1 MMDNDWTFVH
11 GLDDM
16 PARDADGLYA
26 VITKTGRATIAKP
39 VLGIAFSGLSDAKS
53 IVTNEI
59 LAYKD
64 IGITTKIIDELKTT
78 KKARN
83 SNLYK
88 LFADKKG

>member
-1 MMDNDWTFVH
+1 MMDNDWTFVN

-26 VITKTGRATIAKP
+26 VITKTGRVTIAKP
-39 VLGIAFSGLSDAKS
+39 VLGITFSGLSDAKS

-64 IGITTKIIDELKTT
+64 IGITAKIIDELKTT
-78 KKARN
+78 KKARS